1 MINMQI
7 KRKSRHLSMFAVIA
21 ALLMPIASVLF
32 IVNQV
37 QAATL
42 TTSYIRLNRL
52 TAAQTTSFR
61 LQFRTVG
68 AGATSVAINF
78 NGADSTTW
86 TGSSG
91 VVNATQTTAT
101 ATCAT
106 ETGDTALPG
115 TLSAS
120 GSGSTVTIT
129 GVTAL
134 SATTTYCVD
143 LTSSSAVTNATAGE
157 YHPTITVGSDSTTV
171 AVRTISNDQIVITAT
186 VPPTFNFVL
195 SGNTDSFTTSLSS
208 SSVVSTTGRT
218 VTITTN
224 ANSGWIAWVK
234 NLNGSSGAATKGALK
249 SATAGNYTIPTTNAN
264 ALGSASHTLSA
275 GTEDYGLG
283 VTITTD
289 ASGGGTVTVDTAYDG
304 SSTKAGVLDP
314 TNFRPIASSNGTA
327 NGDIIDLKERATI
340 TGGTPAAN
348 DYTDTLTVIGAGNF

>member
-1 MINMQI
+1 MQI
-7 KRKSRHLSMFAVIA
+7 KSRIKPLSIYVVISV
-21 ALLMPIASVLF
+21 LLLPIASVFF
-32 IVNQV
+32 IASQV

-42 TTSYIRLNRL
+42 TTTYIRLNRL

-68 AGATSVAINF
+68 AGATSIAIDF

-91 VVNATQTTAT
+91 LVNATQTTNT
-101 ATCAT
+101 ATCAS
-106 ETGDTALPG
+106 ETSDTALPG

-120 GSGSTVTIT
+120 GSGSTLTIT

-157 YHPTITVGSDSTTV
+157 YHPTVTVGSDSTTV
-171 AVRTISNDQIVITAT
+171 AVRTISNDQIVVTAT

-195 SGNTDSFTTSLSS
+195 SGNTDSFTTGLSS

-218 VTITTN
+218 ATITTN
-224 ANSGWIAWVK
+224 ASSGWIAWVK
-234 NLNGSSGAATKGALK
+234 NLNGSSGASTKGALK

-289 ASGGGTVTVDTAYDG
+289 AAGGGTVTLDAAYDG
-304 SSTKAGVLDP
+304 TSTKAGVLDP
-314 TNFRPIASSNGTA
+314 TNFRPIASANGTA
-327 NGDIIDLKERATI
+327 NGDVIDLKERATI
-340 TGGTPAAN
+340 TGATPAAN
-348 DYTDTLTVIGAGNF
+348 DYTDTLTIIAAGNF